1 MGRLVLDID
10 QIQNVS
16 KLICSDIL
24 NLDNS
29 KALYTIFTNENG
41 KALDDVIFWKFED
54 KLILICNA
62 SNREKISKH
71 LINNL
76 SLIHI

>member
-1 MGRLVLDID
+1 MPFSYDGTLKEHNYVRNNCGFFDVSHMGRLVLDID

-41 KALDDVIFWKFED
+41 KALDDVIF
-54 KLILICNA
+54 LNL
-62 SNREKISKH
+62 KIS
-71 LINNL
+71 
-76 SLIHI
+76 